1 MARTRGVVAACL
13 RKECLREGQDGP
25 GLLSRALVALYALR
39 DTRWPAFARR
49 AFETGSYPDA
59 REVAGH
65 APQALRPE
73 NLQASADG
81 LINETFSEEQRQRQI
96 ESAKRIIAPDKL
108 LRVGRAKR

>member
-1 MARTRGVVAACL
+1 MARTRGVVAARL
-13 RKECLREGQDGP
+13 RKECLRESQDGP
-25 GLLSRALVALYALR
+25 GLLRRAL
-39 DTRWPAFARR
+39 
-49 AFETGSYPDA
+49 
-59 REVAGH
+59 VAGH

-108 LRVGRAKR
+108 FRVGRAER